1 MLKAVRPVIASNG
14 GPYFQMTV
22 RSHSTLESERT
33 KNEQKDGKGSRREI
47 FFFLFFIYINYRDV
61 RGRRISM
68 LNNYEH

>member
-1 MLKAVRPVIASNG
+1 MLKAVRPVIDSNG

-47 FFFLFFIYINYRDV
+47 FFSIFYLHQLSRCQ
-61 RGRRISM
+61 G
-68 LNNYEH
+68 